1 MISMLIPSFIIGIN
15 AQITEQQQQS
25 FIEKAF
31 PQKYSCSVFES
42 TNLVILG
49 FFGSDSELC
58 SEYAKS
64 IVTLKSNGF
73 HIAAANNYLIF
84 MEK

>member
-1 MISMLIPSFIIGIN
+1 MLIPCYFVGVN

-31 PQKYSCSVFES
+31 PQKYSCSVYES
-42 TNLVILG
+42 TNFVILG

-58 SEYAKS
+58 REYAIS
-64 IVTLKSNGF
+64 IQTLKSEGF
-73 HIAAANNYLIF
+73 HIAAANNYLLF